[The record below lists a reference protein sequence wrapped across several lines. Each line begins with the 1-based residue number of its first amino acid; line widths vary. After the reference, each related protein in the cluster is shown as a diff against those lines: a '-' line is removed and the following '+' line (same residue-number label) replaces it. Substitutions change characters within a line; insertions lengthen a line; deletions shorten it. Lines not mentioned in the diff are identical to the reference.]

1 MLPRKVPWLL
11 PNLHNV
17 FLNSMENKAG
27 PAENNGN
34 SDASDGVVYDDDSAY
49 YFEITIYKMIIITAI
64 SLYHKP

>member
-1 MLPRKVPWLL
+1 
-11 PNLHNV
+11 
-17 FLNSMENKAG
+17 MENKAG